1 MAQITLHGN
10 PINTIGTLPAIGTTA
25 PDFTLTGKDLMDK
38 TLQDYAGKKVVLNIF
53 VSLDTA
59 TCAMSVRRFN
69 AEAVNLPNTVV
80 LCISKDLPFAQAR
93 FCGAE
98 GLENVI
104 TLSEMRDMEFGKAY
118 GLTIVD
124 GPMAGLLSRSVVV
137 LDETG
142 KVIYTEQVPEIGQEP
157 DYESALRALV

>member
-157 DYESALRALV
+157 DYESALRALD